1 MSQSTQHLRTET
13 LEQILEVTR
22 KLAAPYDL
30 THMLSEVIEA
40 ARTVLHADR
49 GTVYMYDED
58 ADELLLTV
66 ATGMESILGSLG

>member
-1 MSQSTQHLRTET
+1 VSKSSQHLRTET

-40 ARTVLHADR
+40 ARTVLHAPSVSRRHEASRDNAR
-49 GTVYMYDED
+49 RAARSST
-58 ADELLLTV
+58 
-66 ATGMESILGSLG
+66 